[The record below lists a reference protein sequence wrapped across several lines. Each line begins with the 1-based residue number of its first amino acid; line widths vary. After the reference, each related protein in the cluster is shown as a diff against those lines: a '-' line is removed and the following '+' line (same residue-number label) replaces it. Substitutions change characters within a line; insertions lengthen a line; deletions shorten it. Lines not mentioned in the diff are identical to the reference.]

1 MTPEVF
7 VYWHAEP
14 AAADAAIVAARAFQR
29 ALCRD
34 HAGLAARLYRRA
46 DTARGRVTVM
56 ETYASASGMDEGL
69 HAALAAAGTQAPA
82 AWCPGTRHVE
92 VFESIG

>member
-14 AAADAAIVAARAFQR
+14 AAAVEAIAAARAFQR

-34 HAGLAARLYRRA
+34 HPGLAARLYRRA
-46 DTARGRVTVM
+46 DAARGRVTVM
-56 ETYASASGMDEGL
+56 ESYASASGVDERL
-69 HAALAAAGTQAPA
+69 RAAVTSAGTQAPA
-82 AWCPGTRHVE
+82 AWCPGARHVE
-92 VFESIG
+92 VFEPID